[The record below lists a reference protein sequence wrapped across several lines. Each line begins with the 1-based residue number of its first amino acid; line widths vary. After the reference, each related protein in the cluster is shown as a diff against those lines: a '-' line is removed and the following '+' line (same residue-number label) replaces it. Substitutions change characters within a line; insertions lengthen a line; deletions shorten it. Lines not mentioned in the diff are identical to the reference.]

1 VIDLDFGGLGFRP
14 GELAVVTGAGSGIGR
29 ATALMLA
36 RAGVTVA
43 GWDIDDAGLSAVG
56 KEIDAI
62 GPAPHL
68 LVGDLT
74 DQEFVDR
81 AWRDTAKLGEQV
93 RYLVNN
99 AGPPASTQMTVADG
113 ARISIGSYAA
123 VADGFVATAGE
134 SAASMTFTASIA
146 GNFYVGPT
154 PDWYPA
160 AKAGIAGLMRH
171 LAVRHRGR
179 PRSNGVAPAA
189 IRTQRTADPPPG
201 LAEKIARRPI
211 GRMGEPEEVAAT
223 ICFLLSPAAS
233 FINGV
238 LVPVDGAA
246 TWTD

>member
-1 VIDLDFGGLGFRP
+1 MEFDFSGLGFQP
-14 GELAVVTGAGSGIGR
+14 GEMAIVTGAGSGIGR

-36 RAGVTVA
+36 RAGVTVGAWDLDAAALTAAA
-43 GWDIDDAGLSAVG
+43 G
-56 KEIDAI
+56 EIAAI

-68 LVGDLT
+68 QIGDLT
-74 DQEFVDR
+74 DQRFVDH
-81 AWRDTAKLGEQV
+81 AWAETADLGEQV

-99 AGPPASTQMTVADG
+99 AGPPATTQMSVADG
-113 ARISIGSYAA
+113 TRISIGSYAA
-123 VADGFVATAGE
+123 VADGFVATAGT

-171 LAVRHRGR
+171 LAVRHRGA
-179 PRSNGVAPAA
+179 PRSNGVAPGA
-189 IRTQRTADPPPG
+189 IRTQRTAEPPPG
-201 LAEKIARRPI
+201 VAEKIARRPI
-211 GRMGEPEEVAAT
+211 GRMGEPDEVAAL

-238 LVPVDGAA
+238 LVPVDGAS